1 MSEHFALTSS
11 YGIKDHQ
18 IINLISIP
26 SIFYGSKIKPGTV
39 SLKWY
44 LTGTLIGELQDTKQN
59 GELIEITTSN
69 PYIEQYGA
77 GNVAGV
83 IFYNEGF
90 IALTGSWYLNEAD
103 GTAADNGSKVYTKSQ
118 ITIRSGSGNTPY
130 PPMWIDWGAGANDN
144 CNKLTTSTSGSTTP
158 SSVVASNNFESA
170 SFGLS
175 FKGTSDVQTL
185 TMFAHAKKGEANF
198 SNNPT
203 FLVHTQSATSSFV
216 TSSYSYVEDPDR
228 LIFNF
233 ASSSQ
238 VDFSASFK
246 RQVYVSK
253 VGIFDENKNLIGIAS
268 LASPVRKEEDQD
280 LTFKLKLDI

>member
-1 MSEHFALTSS
+1 M
-11 YGIKDHQ
+11 
-18 IINLISIP
+18 INLICIP

-59 GELIEITTSN
+59 GELIQVTGSN
-69 PYIEQYGA
+69 PYVTQYGVD
-77 GNVAGV
+77 NVAGV

-90 IALTGSWYLNEAD
+90 IALTGSWELNTDAVKKL
-103 GTAADNGSKVYTKSQ
+103 TM
-118 ITIRSGSGNTPY
+118 RSGSGNHLY
-130 PPMWIDWGAGANDN
+130 PPMWLDWGAGSNDN
-144 CNKLTTSTSGSTTP
+144 YNKATISTAAPDPPSGT
-158 SSVVASNNFESA
+158 VAANNFESA

-175 FKGTSDVQTL
+175 FKGTSEVQTL

-203 FLVHTQSATSSFV
+203 FLVHTQSVTASFV
-216 TSSYSYVEDPDR
+216 TSSYSYIEDPDR
-228 LIFNF
+228 LIYNF

-238 VDFSASFK
+238 IDYSASFK
-246 RQVYVSK
+246 RQVYISK